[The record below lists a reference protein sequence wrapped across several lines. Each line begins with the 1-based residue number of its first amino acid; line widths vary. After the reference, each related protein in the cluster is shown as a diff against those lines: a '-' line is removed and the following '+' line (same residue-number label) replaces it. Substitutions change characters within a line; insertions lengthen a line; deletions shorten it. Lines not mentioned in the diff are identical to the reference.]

1 MREFHESAFVVRSG
15 ALWDRARQATFLTAV
30 ADGTLP
36 EDAFRQWLVQ
46 DYHFAKGLTS
56 FQAITAAKTP
66 RPPQKL
72 VIDGLA
78 VMSDEIDW
86 FESIAANRR
95 IDLNVSA
102 NPVCRRY
109 VDFLLA
115 AAYAESFEVLLAI
128 LYGVEVS
135 YLAAWSALAPSGPFA
150 EFIHRWSN
158 EQFRVYVQGLLTH
171 CEEHRHPNQ
180 QELFNSVLHPEA
192 AFWRMTWER

>member
-1 MREFHESAFVVRSG
+1 MREFHESAFVVGSG
-15 ALWDRARQATFLTAV
+15 ELWDRATQATFLTAV
-30 ADGTLP
+30 GDGTLP
-36 EDAFRQWLVQ
+36 EDAFRRWLVQ

-72 VIDGLA
+72 VIDGLS

-86 FESIAANRR
+86 FESMAANRR
-95 IDLNVSA
+95 IDLNASA

-115 AAYAESFEVLLAI
+115 SAYAESFEVLLAI

-135 YLAAWSALAPSGPFA
+135 YLAAWSALMPSGPYA
-150 EFIHRWSN
+150 EFIKRWSN
-158 EQFRVYVQGLLTH
+158 TQFRAYVLNLLAR

-180 QELFNSVLHPEA
+180 QELFNEVLSHEA
-192 AFWRMTWER
+192 AFWRMTWEG